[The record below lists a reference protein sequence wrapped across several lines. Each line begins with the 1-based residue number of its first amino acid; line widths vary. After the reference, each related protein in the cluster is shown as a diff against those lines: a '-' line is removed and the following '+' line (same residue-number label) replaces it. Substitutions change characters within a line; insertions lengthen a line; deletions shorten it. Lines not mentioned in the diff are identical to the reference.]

1 MDSNYRDTH
10 ITDDDMGEGYTEL
23 ISEDESEDDRRQ
35 RHSWALLERLRKEE
49 WKQRQKIHSRK

>member
-1 MDSNYRDTH
+1 MDSNYRDTR

-35 RHSWALLERLRKEE
+35 RHIWALLERLRKEE